1 MSRRT
6 FVFLYAGHMPKVSQ
20 QYRDARRDQ
29 ILDAARRCF
38 LRDGFHATSMQDL
51 FAEASLSSGAFY
63 RYFASKDDV
72 IIAIA
77 EDNMRGVLETIRD
90 AGVWQPGRPAGAALA
105 GALEI
110 VRTKDAENS
119 LGKIAVLVWAE
130 ALRSPAIAARF
141 EAMLTQM
148 RAGFAEVVREGPD
161 DAAADAMAAALVS
174 VLAGYILQLALLGP
188 GSVDGVPEVLRSR
201 WPS

>member
-1 MSRRT
+1 
-6 FVFLYAGHMPKVSQ
+6 MPKVSQ

-90 AGVWQPGRPAGAALA
+90 ADVWQPGRPAGAALA

-130 ALRSPAIAARF
+130 ALRSAAIAARF